1 MGYKKG
7 PVGHMKASTGNK
19 AVGYMAEG
27 SSAYMSALYQADP
40 KDGVVVIG
48 KDKSKSASQA
58 RAERLAKR
66 KEEEARE
73 REANKIAR
81 ANQIEERRFQLEE
94 EKARRAAEKQRA
106 QQKQKKRTG
115 QIPEDAEDTSTN
127 YMRGPLNQLDPKDGG
142 GSKKELSPGADVD
155 GFGNPVIKN
164 DYLTERNTR
173 FAVPGPAAQP
183 NKGRVQNTL
192 YPTSGTPKK
201 TASGKTA
208 VREYTY
214 PSTGSLNASGYTQ
227 YGNNSTRSTF
237 NDAFRQARESGAKTF
252 QYGKSDYKDGQIRT
266 YSTKLKGEK

>member
-127 YMRGPLNQLDPKDGG
+127 HMRGPLNQNQNDPKDGTSMKNLPI
-142 GSKKELSPGADVD
+142 GSKARYDEYNRRGWMQDETSLTPEGSKMRQTDLRQSSNFANITDRNRVPVDEKEYKKRKKARASVTDLFEGYSR
-155 GFGNPVIKN
+155 FSNPSERIKLPKN
-164 DYLTERNTR
+164 AGYSNVNQRIN
-173 FAVPGPAAQP
+173 FF
-183 NKGRVQNTL
+183 NK
-192 YPTSGTPKK
+192 K
-201 TASGKTA
+201 
-208 VREYTY
+208 
-214 PSTGSLNASGYTQ
+214 
-227 YGNNSTRSTF
+227 
-237 NDAFRQARESGAKTF
+237 
-252 QYGKSDYKDGQIRT
+252 
-266 YSTKLKGEK
+266 

>member
-27 SSAYMSALYQADP
+27 SSAYMSALHQTDP
-40 KDGVVVIG
+40 KDGVVVTG
-48 KDKSKSASQA
+48 TDKTKSAADA

-66 KEEEARE
+66 KQELADAAMKKKIAK
-73 REANKIAR
+73 ANKI
-81 ANQIEERRFQLEE
+81 EELKFKKE
-94 EKARRAAEKQRA
+94 EKRAAAAAERQRKQQELKER
-106 QQKQKKRTG
+106 QGR
-115 QIPEDAEDTSTN
+115 IPAGSEDTSTN
-127 YMRGPLNQLDPKDGG
+127 YTRGPLNQNDPKDGA
-142 GSKKELSPGADVD
+142 KRKFSPGADVD
-155 GFGNPVIKN
+155 GFGNPVIQN

-173 FAVPGPAAQP
+173 FTAPGPAAQP
-183 NKGRVQNTL
+183 NEGRVKNTL

-227 YGNNSTRSTF
+227 YGNNSTRNTF

-252 QYGKSDYKDGQIRT
+252 QYGKEDYKGGKIQT
-266 YSTKLKGEK
+266 YSTRLKG